1 MPLLSSLPR
10 GAGAMG
16 FYDNVSQRVP
26 INRVRVAVDV
36 PLAERTELEV
46 IRTETPLFASLVE
59 ALRNRGGTWY
69 KVPAGHIELCN
80 MPIAVRAVGSG
91 TK

>member
-1 MPLLSSLPR
+1 MVKNHKSGIKRHMPARFL
-10 GAGAMG
+10 
-16 FYDNVSQRVP
+16 DV
-26 INRVRVAVDV
+26 NRVRVAVDV
-36 PLAERTELEV
+36 PRAERTDLEV

-80 MPIAVRAVGSG
+80 VPIAVR
-91 TK
+91 TRTP